1 MLPFVYQDII
11 PLLLNTKALSL
22 LVLLGIIVTIASY
35 IDFEA
40 LRIGKLSIV
49 EPIYAF
55 EIAVTASFAAL
66 VFGEVLSLYQ
76 GILIVLIFI
85 GIFFISTSSFSS
97 LKTIT
102 WEKGIGLA
110 IIATIGMG
118 ITNFL
123 YGAGARIT
131 DPLLL
136 NWFASTFIACICG
149 IALIIRSE
157 VQTMISDLKT
167 HHRLL
172 FGVCVSDIVA
182 WVAFSYATLS
192 IPIAV
197 ATSISESYI
206 VIAVLLGLKINKE
219 RLKKHQVFGLILVI
233 AAAIVLASITKE
245 L

>member
-1 MLPFVYQDII
+1 
-11 PLLLNTKALSL
+11 
-22 LVLLGIIVTIASY
+22 
-35 IDFEA
+35 
-40 LRIGKLSIV
+40 
-49 EPIYAF
+49 
-55 EIAVTASFAAL
+55 
-66 VFGEVLSLYQ
+66 
-76 GILIVLIFI
+76 
-85 GIFFISTSSFSS
+85 
-97 LKTIT
+97 
-102 WEKGIGLA
+102 
-110 IIATIGMG
+110 MG

-219 RLKKHQVFGLILVI
+219 RLKKHQVFGLGLVI
-233 AAAIVLASITKE
+233 MAAIVLAAITKDY
-245 L
+245 